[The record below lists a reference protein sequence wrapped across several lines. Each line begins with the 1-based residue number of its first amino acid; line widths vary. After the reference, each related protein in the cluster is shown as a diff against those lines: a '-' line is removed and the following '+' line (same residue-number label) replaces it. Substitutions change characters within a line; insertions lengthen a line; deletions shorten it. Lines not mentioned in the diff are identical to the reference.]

1 MTLPQIDVQTF
12 DVNISSLGKKFK
24 FRPFLVKEEKLLI
37 MASESSDKGDMINT
51 VQQIVTNCS
60 LGKVNGEALPIFD
73 LQKAFLE
80 IRSMSVSNIIPLT
93 TKCGHCEAENDVV
106 FDLDEVKIKK
116 SRGHSKQV
124 KIGDTMV
131 IEMNYPKVQEIE
143 KLLGDNAEEI
153 YKVTADCIKT
163 IYHED
168 EVIEFQESPLEERL
182 DFIEGFS
189 TKHFAGIRNFYETM
203 PTLLHTI
210 DFKCKACKKDNT
222 VVIDGYE
229 NFFV

>member
-37 MASESSDKGDMINT
+37 MAAESSDKGDMINA

-60 LGKVNGEALPIFD
+60 LGKVNGETLPIFD

-80 IRSMSVSNIIPLT
+80 IRSMSVSNIIPLKS
-93 TKCGHCEAENDVV
+93 KCGHCEVENDIV
-106 FDLDEVKIKK
+106 FDLDKVKIKK
-116 SRGHSKQV
+116 SRGHTKQV

-131 IEMNYPKVQEIE
+131 IEMKYPKVNQIE
-143 KLLGDNAEEI
+143 KLLGEDAEEI
-153 YKVTADCIKT
+153 YKVTADCIET

-182 DFIEGFS
+182 DFIGCFS
-189 TKHFAGIRNFYETM
+189 TKHFAELEIFMKLCQHFY
-203 PTLLHTI
+203 TLLSLRVRHAKRTI
-210 DFKCKACKKDNT
+210 Q
-222 VVIDGYE
+222 
-229 NFFV
+229 

>member
-1 MTLPQIDVQTF
+1 
-12 DVNISSLGKKFK
+12 
-24 FRPFLVKEEKLLI
+24 
-37 MASESSDKGDMINT
+37 
-51 VQQIVTNCS
+51 
-60 LGKVNGEALPIFD
+60 
-73 LQKAFLE
+73 
-80 IRSMSVSNIIPLT
+80 MSVSNIIPLKS
-93 TKCGHCEAENDVV
+93 KCGHCEVENDIV
-106 FDLDEVKIKK
+106 FDLDKVKLKK
-116 SRGHSKQV
+116 SRGHTKQV

-131 IEMNYPKVQEIE
+131 IEMKYPKVNQIE
-143 KLLGDNAEEI
+143 KLLGEDAEEI
-153 YKVTADCIKT
+153 YKVTADCIET